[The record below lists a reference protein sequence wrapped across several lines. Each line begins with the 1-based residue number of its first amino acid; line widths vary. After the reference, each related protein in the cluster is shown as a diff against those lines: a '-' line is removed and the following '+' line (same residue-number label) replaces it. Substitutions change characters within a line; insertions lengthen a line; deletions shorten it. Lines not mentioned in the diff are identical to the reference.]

1 LPHTFKE
8 GVRINSRTRRHC
20 RIDLALTAAVAAG
33 GTMNEPRMAEQI
45 RSSMTMMSAPRPV
58 STPQIEVAMK
68 QPCKVVA
75 NSGIA

>member
-1 LPHTFKE
+1 
-8 GVRINSRTRRHC
+8 
-20 RIDLALTAAVAAG
+20 
-33 GTMNEPRMAEQI
+33 MNEPRMAEQI

-58 STPQIEVAMK
+58 STPQIEVATR